1 MKVVVAIDSFKG
13 SLTSIEAGMAA
24 KEGILKAHPDANVVV
39 KPLADG
45 GEGTTDALIAGLGGE
60 RIDLT
65 VTGPLG
71 TPVNAHYG
79 YLAEKKYCH
88 PRNGCR
94 CRNYPGKRIRKK
106 STYCNHLRCR

>member
-79 YLAEKKYCH
+79 YLAEKILPSSKWL
-88 PRNGCR
+88 PL
-94 CRNYPGKRIRKK
+94 PEL
-106 STYCNHLRCR
+106 SW